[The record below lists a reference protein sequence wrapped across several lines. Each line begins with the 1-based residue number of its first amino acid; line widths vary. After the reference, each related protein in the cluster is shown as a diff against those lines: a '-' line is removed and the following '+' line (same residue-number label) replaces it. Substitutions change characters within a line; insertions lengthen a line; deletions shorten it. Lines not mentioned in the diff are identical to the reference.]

1 VDRGVSK
8 TRFIKS
14 ACNWVSKKSCTK
26 SVGGLSAGVKVATW
40 GVQFVEELTSPTEVV
55 KSNAV
60 TVACVVSRVKWPVT
74 VLLPLKA
81 FARVP
86 EKLNAIG
93 SAWALPGAIRVKSP
107 TPSSSAEMLTK
118 DVQGFKICTVFI

>member
-14 ACNWVSKKSCTK
+14 AWSGVSKKSCTK
-26 SVGGLSAGVKVATW
+26 SVGGLSAGVKVNTW
-40 GVQFVEELTSPTEVV
+40 GVQFVEELTSPTGVV

-60 TVACVVSRVKWPVT
+60 TVAFVVSRVNWPVT
-74 VLLPLKA
+74 VSLPLKA

-86 EKLNAIG
+86 EKLYAIG
-93 SAWALPGAIRVKSP
+93 SALALPGDIRIKSP
-107 TPSSSAEMLTK
+107 TPSSIAEMLTK
-118 DVQGFKICTVFI
+118 DMQGFKICTAFI